1 MFHKLRL
8 WAKIMVVMGI
18 AIGGVG
24 AALTFTNLSNMNRLV
39 HDAERSALDAH
50 LKAIHNAI
58 AAESRSAEA
67 LSALVA
73 SIPLVQDKFDNGE
86 RKAVAD
92 LFVPGF
98 QSLARDYGVEQFQF
112 HTPPAISWLRVHVPQ
127 KYGDD
132 LSSFRST
139 VVATNRTLQPVR
151 GLEGGVAGLGI
162 RGMVPVQ
169 RAGRHVGSVEFGM
182 GFGQPFFDQFKQ
194 QNWRG
199 RGAARHGQGRQL
211 QGPGFDLRQGADAR
225 SGHVAARARRRG
237 AA

>member
-58 AAESRSAEA
+58 AAESRSAEV

-73 SIPLVQDKFDNGE
+73 GIPVVQDEFDGGE

-92 LFVPGF
+92 MFVPGF
-98 QSLARDYGVEQFQF
+98 QALARDYGVEQFQF
-112 HTPPAISWLRVHVPQ
+112 HTPPAVSWLRVHAPQ

-132 LSSFRST
+132 
-139 VVATNRTLQPVR
+139 
-151 GLEGGVAGLGI
+151 
-162 RGMVPVQ
+162 
-169 RAGRHVGSVEFGM
+169 
-182 GFGQPFFDQFKQ
+182 
-194 QNWRG
+194 
-199 RGAARHGQGRQL
+199 
-211 QGPGFDLRQGADAR
+211 
-225 SGHVAARARRRG
+225 
-237 AA
+237 